1 MNNLF
6 KNWDSGRIIRL
17 ILSIAL
23 SIYAIV
29 SKDYGFF
36 FLAGL
41 FLLQAVFNL
50 SCCGA
55 GGCASSGTDSQDQV
69 FKGEIEEYKPGKK

>member
-1 MNNLF
+1 MNNLL

-17 ILSIAL
+17 ILSIGL
-23 SIYAIV
+23 SIYAIT

-50 SCCGA
+50 SCCGS
-55 GGCASSGTDSQDQV
+55 GGCASSGTDHQGQV
-69 FKGEIEEYKPGKK
+69 YKGEIEEYRPDKK

>member
-17 ILSIAL
+17 ILSIGL

-50 SCCGA
+50 SCCGS
-55 GGCASSGTDSQDQV
+55 GGCASSGTNNHDQV
-69 FKGEIEEYKPGKK
+69 YKGEIEEYRPDKK